1 MAKGSGVG
9 LMVYRASNQV
19 DSRLIILV
27 WDVSGSVSGSVSD
40 ASADLIGL
48 SREGAIAAPPKS
60 AIASFLPGF
69 LVSPR
74 SFVDFRLTRSLFF

>member
-1 MAKGSGVG
+1 
-9 LMVYRASNQV
+9 MVFRASNQV
-19 DSRLIILV
+19 DSRLIMLV
-27 WDVSGSVSGSVSD
+27 WDVSGSVSD